1 MKVGLRL
8 LVVECSRLL
17 NFGYSEPL
25 SLREA
30 GGRKYL
36 DIGLY
41 SEYES
46 ERDDRMAVSG

>member
-1 MKVGLRL
+1 
-8 LVVECSRLL
+8 VVECSRLL

-25 SLREA
+25 EEA